1 MDTIELKIKGMSCG
15 SCVSSVTH
23 ALQRVPGVDAVDVDL
38 ARGIARVS
46 GNAQAAPRICPAGRK
61 VTVTSG
67 TTSTHWSKGNR
78 CNCSIA
84 RRASSSVYSGKAV
97 ACLEV

>member
-1 MDTIELKIKGMSCG
+1 MDTIELKIKGMGCG

-46 GNAQAAPRICPAGRK
+46 GNAQAAPANSGSTAGMPRNAENMNIQSF
-61 VTVTSG
+61 VSALTG
-67 TTSTHWSKGNR
+67 Q
-78 CNCSIA
+78 
-84 RRASSSVYSGKAV
+84 
-97 ACLEV
+97 

>member
-23 ALQRVPGVDAVDVDL
+23 ALQPVPGVDAVDVDL

-46 GNAQAAPRICPAGRK
+46 GNAQAAPAMLAALAAAGYEAESLSTGAGAK
-61 VTVTSG
+61 TEHAHHGDVPTGTAHKSG
-67 TTSTHWSKGNR
+67 GCCH
-78 CNCSIA
+78 
-84 RRASSSVYSGKAV
+84 
-97 ACLEV
+97 